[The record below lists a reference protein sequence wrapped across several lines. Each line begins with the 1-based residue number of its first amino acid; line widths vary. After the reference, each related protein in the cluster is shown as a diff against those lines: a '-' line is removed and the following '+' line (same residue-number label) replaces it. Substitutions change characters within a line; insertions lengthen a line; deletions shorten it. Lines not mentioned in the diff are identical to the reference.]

1 MSFRFIKMRSYL
13 VSEVLY
19 SCLLDLDIKSTH
31 KYFCNKLKNKRL
43 GNLLTRNLPRFL
55 SFKFFYKMNGRIG
68 VLKKI
73 KSNSMVSVPPRFWR
87 LRLPGLPI

>member
-31 KYFCNKLKNKRL
+31 KYFCNKLKIRDW
-43 GNLLTRNLPRFL
+43 GIF
-55 SFKFFYKMNGRIG
+55 
-68 VLKKI
+68 
-73 KSNSMVSVPPRFWR
+73 
-87 LRLPGLPI
+87 